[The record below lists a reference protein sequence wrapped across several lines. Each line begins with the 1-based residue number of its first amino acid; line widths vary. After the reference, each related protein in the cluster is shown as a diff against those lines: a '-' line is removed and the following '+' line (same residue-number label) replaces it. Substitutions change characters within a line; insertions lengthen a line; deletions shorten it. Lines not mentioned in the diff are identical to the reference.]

1 LVILRVLKFFLFCF
15 FAYYYY
21 YLQARVRGCLAVI
34 DHNYNVNRP
43 VKKDVDG
50 DVRYTKKVTRDGV
63 TYTAIPLKVPKLTRW
78 RTEIMEEVV
87 EAVRCGA
94 VPSVEIPTDDH
105 LKRYGKQKT
114 KPDMAELVAATK
126 ARSRYRKESKQ

>member
-1 LVILRVLKFFLFCF
+1 
-15 FAYYYY
+15 
-21 YLQARVRGCLAVI
+21 VRGCLSVI

-43 VKKDVDG
+43 VKKVVDG

-105 LKRYGKQKT
+105 LKRYGKQKA
-114 KPDMAELVAATK
+114 KPGRAGGWCSSLANGN
-126 ARSRYRKESKQ
+126 RSWRHLFIAIYQKSHFINFLK